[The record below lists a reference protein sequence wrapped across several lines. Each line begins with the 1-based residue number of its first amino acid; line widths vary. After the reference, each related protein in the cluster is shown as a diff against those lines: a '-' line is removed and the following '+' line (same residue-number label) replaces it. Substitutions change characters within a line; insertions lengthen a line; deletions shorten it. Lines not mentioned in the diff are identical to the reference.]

1 MTTLIVA
8 FILARL
14 VFWLMALTAVAL
26 HRWSPE
32 TSGARSDPVLPS
44 SGTTM
49 ILSAHKKKKKRAP
62 AAAAKCVYSCTA
74 SNIHQMPSLQCVM

>member
-49 ILSAHKKKKKRAP
+49 ILSAHKKKKKKERPLQLPSVFTAAP
-62 AAAAKCVYSCTA
+62 HQTFIKCHLYS
-74 SNIHQMPSLQCVM
+74 V